1 MVVYRDISQI
11 NRFHNLAIYAD
22 ILDWI
27 LDHFS
32 FLSHSPMCQSLL
44 LVQSSF
50 IHVSFLII
58 QFLLMGFAGA
68 YGKESACQC
77 RRYKR
82 RGFDPWV
89 RKIPWSRKWQPTLVF
104 LPGKFHGQRS
114 LEGCSPWGQKES
126 HMTKYREEW
135 IQTMSKAKYLYLV
148 T

>member
-68 YGKESACQC
+68 YGKESVCQC

-89 RKIPWSRKWQPTLVF
+89 RKIPWRRAWQPTPVF
-104 LPGKFHGQRS
+104 FPGEPHGQRS
-114 LEGCSPWGQKES
+114 LAGYSPWDRKTSDTTEATEHAHTIS
-126 HMTKYREEW
+126 LTSIDE
-135 IQTMSKAKYLYLV
+135 
-148 T
+148 